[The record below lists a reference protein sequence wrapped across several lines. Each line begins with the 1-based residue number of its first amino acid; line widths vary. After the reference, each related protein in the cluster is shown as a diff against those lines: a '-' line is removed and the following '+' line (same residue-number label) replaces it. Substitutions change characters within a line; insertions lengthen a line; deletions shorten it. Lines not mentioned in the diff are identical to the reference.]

1 MQHSTIA
8 AIATAPGA
16 GGIAIVRL
24 SGPESY
30 EVAAKVFRPANP
42 AKKVADAKGY
52 TAMFGAFMEG
62 EEAFDEGVALFFRAP
77 HSYTGEDVV
86 ELSCHGGSAVA
97 RRLVEACIA
106 AGASPAA
113 PGEYTRR
120 AFLNGKLSLTQAE
133 AVMDIISA
141 DGRQGAA
148 LANASLNGAL
158 ARKIAAQKDALTALQ
173 AHLAAWVDFPEE
185 DVPELSQSHLCDVLG
200 GVEQELDAL
209 IQSYDAGA
217 VLREG
222 VDCAIVGKP
231 NAGKSTLLKTLAG
244 QLAPMGGTVLLAG
257 KDLTAY
263 TGTQRAQKLALM
275 APHSRRM
282 ELTTCFDF
290 VSAGRYPYTG
300 RLGILSA
307 EDRQQVHRA
316 LELVGAAQLADRDFN
331 RISDGQR
338 QRILLAR
345 ALCQQPEVIL
355 LDEPT
360 SFLDI
365 KGKIELLTI
374 LKELAH
380 TGQLAVIL
388 SLHELEL
395 AEKIADTVVCVSPGG
410 VSGVLTPEQAF
421 QPENIRTLKLRLLAA
436 VFRLA
441 QGRPDARAQ
450 EVIDQALFVLAED
463 WDEELLAPV
472 MKRAED
478 CCAG

>member
-52 TAMFGAFMEG
+52 TAMFGAFVEG

-231 NAGKSTLLKTLAG
+231 NAGKSTLLNRLTGAAIPANDRLFDTLDTTTRT
-244 QLAPMGGTVLLAG
+244 LEISDTCTVL
-257 KDLTAY
+257 
-263 TGTQRAQKLALM
+263 
-275 APHSRRM
+275 
-282 ELTTCFDF
+282 
-290 VSAGRYPYTG
+290 
-300 RLGILSA
+300 
-307 EDRQQVHRA
+307 
-316 LELVGAAQLADRDFN
+316 
-331 RISDGQR
+331 ISDTVGFIR
-338 QRILLAR
+338 KLPHHLVEAFM
-345 ALCQQPEVIL
+345 ATLE
-355 LDEPT
+355 
-360 SFLDI
+360 
-365 KGKIELLTI
+365 
-374 LKELAH
+374 
-380 TGQLAVIL
+380 
-388 SLHELEL
+388 ELEYADL
-395 AEKIADTVVCVSPGG
+395 LLHVIDASNLEWRDQTAVVEDLIRELGAEQTPRLDVFNKCDRYLGDIRPHGEDIVSISARTGEG
-410 VSGVLTPEQAF
+410 VPE
-421 QPENIRTLKLRLLAA
+421 LLAA
-436 VFRLA
+436 IGRRLDNGA
-441 QGRPDARAQ
+441 RRVIIHLPYDQGGLLDKLYQQAKVESVEYGETIDVAAVCTPKVIGQLGPLVEGWRPRR
-450 EVIDQALFVLAED
+450 EPWED
-463 WDEELLAPV
+463 
-472 MKRAED
+472 
-478 CCAG
+478 